1 MALYLGRFS
10 YTAEAVRKLIE
21 RPEDRTEAARAAVE
35 SLGGT
40 LHGFWY
46 AFGEF
51 DGYWLYEVA
60 DNTGAAA
67 LAMTIGAGGAL
78 SKVETIPLV
87 TVEEGVEALRRAGD
101 AVYRTPGE

>member
-1 MALYLGRFS
+1 MAMYLGRFS

-21 RPEDRTEAARAAVE
+21 NPEDRTEVARAAVE

-51 DGYWLYEVA
+51 DGYWLVEVP
-60 DNTGAAA
+60 DNTTAAA
-67 LAMTIGAGGAL
+67 LAATVGAGGAL

-87 TVEEGVEALRRAGD
+87 TVEEGLEAFRRAAS
-101 AVYRTPGE
+101 AVYRAPGK